1 MKYIK
6 LFEGF
11 ESDILTKT
19 ISFLKKKKDLSNDN
33 LKRFTNDIK
42 SLSTLDFPVSRIKDN
57 DIAYLKKIKAVKVRN
72 TTNVLNQYGI
82 YCIKYWFSLEKGYLG
97 FTGTG
102 NLTSDYEK
110 VKRKLDSHNDPYRP
124 KILNNEQYR
133 YIYQTLG
140 IKTGI
145 LKPVLDY
152 RTLNTGDDILFA
164 FGETY
169 NHHDSGIVRGKIFA
183 QEDNHI
189 FALHNKSERG
199 GQRPTGTN
207 EERALANSFG
217 FTNSW
222 SLGYKN
228 SPSDDHCLLQTYVDD
243 GEPLRYIVDDK
254 EVKMDLKDTIKIE
267 NYLDFNLPCSYN
279 KLHHWKE
286 GNIDIGGIV
295 EESDFAIV
303 LYLDNIL
310 TNVDKKSEIVLGRK
324 KSRLGSSF
332 LSSNNDI
339 KDENIDRYLN
349 KIFSKHGIDSEKQ
362 ELLKLEK
369 LVNSI
374 LCGKFFIIDMYNDSY
389 IIDKVKRL
397 GDLINSLIERSLSV
411 SQDSGRKEIKVEEVY
426 NLLLNFY
433 KDKRINSTKKF
444 RKYTLK
450 LIKLQNSGSND
461 DIIKV
466 FNEIVRI
473 GYKIEKY
480 IENSKMESLEDIRM
494 MYFKLKSIYGVLT
507 DSNFILSNEIVN
519 LINNFDNNNNIFRR
533 SYDNVSDDMRKLKL
547 IENYIDSILK

>member
-169 NHHDSGIVRGKIFA
+169 NRHDSGIVRGKIFA

-207 EERALANSFG
+207 EERALVNSFG

-228 SPSDDHCLLQTYVDD
+228 NPSDDHCLLQTYVDD

-310 TNVDKKSEIVLGRK
+310 TNVDKKSEIVLGRR

-397 GDLINSLIERSLSV
+397 GDLINILIERSLSV
-411 SQDSGRKEIKVEEVY
+411 SQDSGRKEIRVEEVY